1 MKIAI
6 VILNWNGLNHL
17 KKFLPSVV
25 KHSDKHNIYVI
36 DNNSSDN
43 SVKYLNKNY
52 PKIKLIINSKNYG
65 YAKGYNLGLKEIKEE
80 VYCLLNND
88 VQVTEGWLT
97 PIIEEFDNNK
107 SVVIAQPKILDF
119 NEKDK
124 FEYAGAAGG
133 FIDYFQLIFDQ
144 HHIIYAEGIA
154 AESQLVDPRTRG
166 ALPIELAT
174 LDHIHRPHLDYE
186 VKDNLIP
193 LAKAAALLRKASSS

>member
-6 VILNWNGLNHL
+6 VIINWNGLKHL
-17 KKFLPSVV
+17 KKFLQSVV

-97 PIIEEFDNNK
+97 PIIEEFYNNK

-119 NEKDK
+119 N
-124 FEYAGAAGG
+124 
-133 FIDYFQLIFDQ
+133 
-144 HHIIYAEGIA
+144 
-154 AESQLVDPRTRG
+154 
-166 ALPIELAT
+166 
-174 LDHIHRPHLDYE
+174 
-186 VKDNLIP
+186 
-193 LAKAAALLRKASSS
+193 

>member
-43 SVKYLNKNY
+43 SVKYLNINY

-80 VYCLLNND
+80 VVELSLD
-88 VQVTEGWLT
+88 LASQVLQRNVKDD
-97 PIIEEFDNNK
+97 DNNK
-107 SVVIAQPKILDF
+107 
-119 NEKDK
+119 
-124 FEYAGAAGG
+124 
-133 FIDYFQLIFDQ
+133 FIQSSLK
-144 HHIIYAEGIA
+144 A
-154 AESQLVDPRTRG
+154 
-166 ALPIELAT
+166 
-174 LDHIHRPHLDYE
+174 
-186 VKDNLIP
+186 VKTDE
-193 LAKAAALLRKASSS
+193 AKS